1 MIERKII
8 SMTSLI
14 SVARKLG
21 KKETVAIVEDSN
33 RHVQKMQKT
42 LTTGMEVIA
51 AELRIRKEKGFWSF
65 VPQLR

>member
-21 KKETVAIVEDSN
+21 KKETVVIVEDSN

-51 AELRIRKEKGFWSF
+51 TELRIRKEKGFWSF

>member
-21 KKETVAIVEDSN
+21 KKETVVIVEDSN

-51 AELRIRKEKGFWSF
+51 TELRIRKEKGFWSF
-65 VPQLR
+65 VLQLR